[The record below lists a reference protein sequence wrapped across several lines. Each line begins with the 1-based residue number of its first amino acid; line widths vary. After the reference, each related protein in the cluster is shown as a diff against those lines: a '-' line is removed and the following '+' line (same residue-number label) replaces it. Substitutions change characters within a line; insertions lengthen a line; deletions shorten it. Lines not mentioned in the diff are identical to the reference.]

1 MTESQIQS
9 KISDHFT
16 KQGYLVVKLMKT
28 NRNGIPDLMLLKD
41 GTTRF
46 IEVKKKG
53 GVIAPLQK
61 YRIEQLRKMGFDAV
75 VMDGVESVIF

>member
-1 MTESQIQS
+1 MTEQAIQK
-9 KISDHFT
+9 KISDHYT
-16 KQGYLVVKLMKT
+16 KQGYLVVKLIKT

-61 YRIEQLRKMGFDAV
+61 YFIKQLRKQGFEANV
-75 VMDGVESVIF
+75 YDGIGSVIF